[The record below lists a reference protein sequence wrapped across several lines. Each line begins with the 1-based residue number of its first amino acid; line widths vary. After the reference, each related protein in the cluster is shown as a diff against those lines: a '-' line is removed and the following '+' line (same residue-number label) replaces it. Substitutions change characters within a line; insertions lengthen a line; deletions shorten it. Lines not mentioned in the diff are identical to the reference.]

1 MENMLINSI
10 DKHAPLRLKRVG
22 KKKSPWVT
30 SQFKQKMRKRD
41 FLKKKTIQ
49 TGDTL
54 IWQQYKYSRNRLN
67 NEIKKVKGQ
76 YFTDNLEANK
86 KNQNSTWK
94 LITELNSGNAS
105 SHKTISSIKVGEE
118 TINTPE
124 DMAEIF
130 NLHLLVWVRN

>member
-1 MENMLINSI
+1 
-10 DKHAPLRLKRVG
+10 
-22 KKKSPWVT
+22 
-30 SQFKQKMRKRD
+30 MRKRD
-41 FLKKKTIQ
+41 FLKKKAIQ

-67 NEIKKVKGQ
+67 NEIKKVKSQ

-94 LITELNSGNAS
+94 LITELNFRNAS
-105 SHKTISSIKVGEE
+105 GHKTISSIKVGEE

-124 DMAEIF
+124 DMAQIF
-130 NLHLLVWVRN
+130 NLHFASKAEKLASDIPPSPVEPDIYVEPADTTFSMKSPSV